1 MDCSSHKLYHV
12 HDFDSRANLDTYFSD
27 KPEMVFGE
35 ETVKFP
41 MEKFHYIFNAGRIK
55 GKVLFDISSGSIIHH
70 LYSASEFFKEIS
82 VLRFNEKC
90 IMELNKWLHMRT
102 GAFVWDHASTYI
114 KEMKEKS
121 DQCQDKEIMLKMA
134 IKYIVKCDIEKENL
148 TDSVVLPQADC
159 VISAWLLEVLSK
171 DQDDY
176 LINFKKFTR
185 LLKPKGYLI
194 ILGILNATYFTG
206 GQDRFHIF
214 KYDENYLRKVLTGE
228 GFIIDH
234 CDVLKRKAVSDLT
247 DYEAMVFISAYKEK

>member
-12 HDFDSRANLDTYFSD
+12 HEIDSRAILDTYLSD
-27 KPEMVFGE
+27 KQEMVFGE
-35 ETVKFP
+35 ETLKFP
-41 MEKFHYIFNAGRIK
+41 MEKFHYIFNAGHIK
-55 GKVLFDISSGSIIHH
+55 GEVLYDISFGSFIHH
-70 LYSASEFFKEIS
+70 LYSACVVFKEIS

-114 KEMKEKS
+114 KEMEGKS
-121 DQCQDKEIMLKMA
+121 GQCQDKEIMLKMA
-134 IKYIVKCDIEKENL
+134 IKHIVKCDIEKENL
-148 TDSVVLPQADC
+148 TDSLVLPQADC
-159 VISAWLLEVLSK
+159 VISACLLEAISK

-176 LINFKKFTR
+176 LINFKKFTS
-185 LLKPKGYLI
+185 LLKPGGHLI
-194 ILGILNATYFTG
+194 LQGTLNATYFTA

-228 GFIIDH
+228 GFIVDH

-247 DYEAMVFISAYKEK
+247 DYEAFIFITAHREK